1 MRCTKCGYIS
11 FDHLE
16 SCRKCHK
23 PINDA
28 DAGLN
33 GTVFEAESPAFLKFA
48 LQDQAGEI
56 AVDDSYED
64 AFDELDEP
72 EDAFADAF
80 LADEEGVDDQGGVDL
95 EDIMIDPVEEDG
107 DDEIVLDLD
116 ALDDASPLE
125 EFSLNADDEQEVEE
139 ESASPTIDF
148 GDLDISDL
156 APPEMKEEEKEEITE
171 APAAT
176 GGGLDSLDLNL
187 EEDTAAAAP
196 SAPVKESG
204 PSMGGLEDLLVDQL
218 DLDKIDKPALGKRSA
233 KPVKTGTAL
242 DSFDIDLG
250 DLFTEK
256 K

>member
-16 SCRKCHK
+16 NCRKCRK

-33 GTVFEAESPAFLKFA
+33 GTVFEAEAPAFLKFA
-48 LQDQAGEI
+48 LPDQADEV
-56 AVDDSYED
+56 AVDDTFED
-64 AFDELDEP
+64 SFDEFGEP
-72 EDAFADAF
+72 DDF
-80 LADEEGVDDQGGVDL
+80 LIDEEGNDDQDAVEL
-95 EDIMIDPVEEDG
+95 EDIMIDPVEEEA
-107 DDEIVLDLD
+107 DDEIILDLD
-116 ALDDASPLE
+116 ALDDAAPSE
-125 EFSLNADDEQEVEE
+125 EFSLNADAEE
-139 ESASPTIDF
+139 EIPEEENESPAIDF

-156 APPEMKEEEKEEITE
+156 APPEMKEDEKEAGAE
-171 APAAT
+171 APAET
-176 GGGLDSLDLNL
+176 GDGLDSLVLNL
-187 EEDTAAAAP
+187 EDDTVPPA
-196 SAPVKESG
+196 SAPAKESRQG
-204 PSMGGLEDLLVDQL
+204 MGGLEDLLVDQL

-250 DLFTEK
+250 DLFTDK